1 MATQAHQEPQEVR
14 VVAEVV
20 VQEDKEVGLVTHQL
34 YLLPRV
40 ATEVMRQDRQILE
53 PVAEEVLAH
62 QDHQRRLM
70 LEETVGLEPL
80 LLLRGHL

>member
-1 MATQAHQEPQEVR
+1 VAVKVATQAHQEPQAVR

-20 VQEDKEVGLVTHQL
+20 AQEDKEGGLVTHQL

-53 PVAEEVLAH
+53 PEVVAELA
-62 QDHQRRLM
+62 QPDHRQQLM
-70 LEETVGLEPL
+70 QAETVE
-80 LLLRGHL
+80 